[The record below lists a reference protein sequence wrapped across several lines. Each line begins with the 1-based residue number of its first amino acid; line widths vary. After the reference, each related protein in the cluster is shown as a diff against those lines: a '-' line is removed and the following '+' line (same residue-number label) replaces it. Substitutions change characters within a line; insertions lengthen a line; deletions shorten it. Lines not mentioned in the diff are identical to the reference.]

1 MGATGW
7 GGPRV
12 VAIGGSARP
21 GSTTEQLLRMVAA
34 GIGQG
39 AELTFCCGPDLLL
52 PPYAPGRL
60 APAGVRLV
68 ASVQEADVVLIGS
81 PGYHGSM
88 SGSVKNALD
97 YLEDLA
103 VGEPAYLDG
112 KVVGCVATAAG
123 WQGAVNTL
131 GALRTVAQ
139 ALRGWCT
146 PYGIAL
152 NVTDGYLDADGALRP
167 DRLAPQVDI
176 LATQIRQF
184 LHMTGRLTTQ
194 PA

>member
-1 MGATGW
+1 MGATSSD
-7 GGPRV
+7 GPRV

-34 GIGQG
+34 GIGPG
-39 AELTFCCGPDLLL
+39 AQVTFCCGPDLLL

-60 APAGVRLV
+60 VSPAARLV
-68 ASVQEADVVLIGS
+68 AAVQEADAVLIGS

-88 SGSVKNALD
+88 SGSVKNVLD
-97 YLEDLA
+97 YLESLS

-123 WQGAVNTL
+123 WQAAVNTL
-131 GALRTVAQ
+131 GALRQVAQ

-146 PYGIAL
+146 PYGIAV
-152 NVTDGYLDADGALRP
+152 NVADGYLDAAGALRA

-176 LATQIRQF
+176 LAAQIRQF
-184 LHMTGRLTTQ
+184 LYMTGRLATQ